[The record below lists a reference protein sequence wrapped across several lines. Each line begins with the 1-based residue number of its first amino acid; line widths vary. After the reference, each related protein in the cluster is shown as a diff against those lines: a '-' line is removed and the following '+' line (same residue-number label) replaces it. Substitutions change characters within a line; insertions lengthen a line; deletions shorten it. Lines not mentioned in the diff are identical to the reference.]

1 MRRIPV
7 IATVRDAYTFLAAH
21 LGGIIGLIRLSMVLV
36 TVAQF
41 FTFWRCYSDFM
52 DVAAGGDAARMGP
65 AVLMLLGYLVAKLL
79 LYAVMFVA
87 VVQLALGARTAP
99 TLLHFA
105 FGPAEWRLFR
115 AFCGMAGL
123 LFLAS
128 MAVLSLARILL
139 QSAASQ
145 PMQAAVGGFMLLVM
159 LAAGLVLASR
169 FLLLAPAIAV
179 GESEP
184 VLRRAWG
191 LSAGHFLSLL
201 GILLLLFLPLALFF
215 FLLDVGLQPQGG
227 VAGGTV
233 QQQMITAIAHVRD
246 LLPLTCGL
254 SFFFSPLVIGL
265 LASASVSSWRALKQ
279 EPAAL
284 DIAV

>member
-1 MRRIPV
+1 MRPLPV
-7 IATVRDAYTFLAAH
+7 VATIRDAYLFAATH
-21 LGGIIGLIRLSMVLV
+21 LGGVIGLIWVSMVMI
-36 TVAQF
+36 TIARF
-41 FTFWRCYSDFM
+41 FTFYRFYNDFI
-52 DVAAGGDAARMGP
+52 DVMASGNAAQMGP
-65 AVLMLLGYLVAKLL
+65 TLLMMLGYLVAALL

-115 AFCGMAGL
+115 AFCSMAGL

-128 MAVLSLARILL
+128 MAVLSLARVLL

-145 PMQAAVGGFMLLVM
+145 PMQAAVGGFVLLMMLT
-159 LAAGLVLASR
+159 ASLVLASR

-179 GESEP
+179 GETEP

-191 LSAGHFLSLL
+191 LSAGHFLALL

-233 QQQMITAIAHVRD
+233 QQQMIAAVAHVRD
-246 LLPLTCGL
+246 L
-254 SFFFSPLVIGL
+254 
-265 LASASVSSWRALKQ
+265 
-279 EPAAL
+279 
-284 DIAV
+284 